1 MIYSVVP
8 YEHIFYNAEENPSL
22 RMEVSLHGEQV
33 VLLKNSDSTYT
44 IERLLSTNPKS
55 YLKPELLP
63 GTLLMTVASVK
74 EAPGV
79 TWEIL
84 NKD

>member
-8 YEHIFYNAEENPSL
+8 IEHIYYNAEENASL
-22 RMEVSLHGEQV
+22 RMEVNLHGEQV
-33 VLLKNSDSTYT
+33 VLIKNPSNTYA

-55 YLKPELLP
+55 YLKPELSP
-63 GTLLMTVASVK
+63 GTLIMAVESVK